1 MKRAVLFYSLT
12 DNTREAAKEIGRLLN
27 ADVYAIDTIRPMPKS
42 MGMQM
47 MYGGMLA
54 TFGMCPKIKGIPEN
68 ISDYDEIILGTPI
81 WASKQAPAIN
91 TVLKNR
97 EICQRIVAV
106 FTFSGG
112 GDNDK
117 CQEILKKQ
125 LPNLNHMVAL
135 ADRNNPVASE
145 NQIKLKDFVEDVLN
159 GERQKD

>member
-27 ADVYAIDTIRPMPKS
+27 ADVYAIDTVRPMPKS

-54 TFGMCPKIKGIPEN
+54 TFGMCPRIKGVPQH

-81 WASKQAPAIN
+81 WASKQAPTMN
-91 TVLKNR
+91 TVLKNKDIR
-97 EICQRIVAV
+97 ERVTAV

-117 CQEILKKQ
+117 CKELLQQK
-125 LPNLNHMVAL
+125 LPNLKHMVAL

-145 NQIKLKDFVEDVLN
+145 NQARMKNFVEEVKN
-159 GERQKD
+159 G

>member
-27 ADVYAIDTIRPMPKS
+27 ADVYAIETVRTMPKS

-54 TFGMCPKIKGIPEN
+54 TFGMCPKIKGVPQN
-68 ISDYDEIILGTPI
+68 ILDYDEIILGTPI

-145 NQIKLKDFVEDVLN
+145 NQTKLKDFVEDVLN

>member
-12 DNTREAAKEIGRLLN
+12 GNTQEAAKEIGRLLS
-27 ADVYAIDTIRPMPKS
+27 ADVYAIETVRPMPKS

-54 TFGMCPKIKGIPEN
+54 TFGMRPKIKGVPEN

-81 WASKQAPAIN
+81 WASRQSPAIN

-117 CQEILKKQ
+117 CREILQKQ
-125 LPNLNHMVAL
+125 LPNLKHMVAL
-135 ADRNNPVASE
+135 ADRNNPKASE
-145 NQIKLKDFVEDVLN
+145 NQTKLKDFVEDVLN